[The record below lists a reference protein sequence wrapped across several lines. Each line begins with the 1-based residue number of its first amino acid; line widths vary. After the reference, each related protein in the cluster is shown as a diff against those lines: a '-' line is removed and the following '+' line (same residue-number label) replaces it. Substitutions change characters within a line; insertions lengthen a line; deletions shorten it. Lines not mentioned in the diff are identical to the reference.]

1 MRIIRLVRQLDL
13 WVKKMFEDLRA
24 KFRFWYVRKFFLY
37 GKHYVFMF
45 DMSDKEAM
53 AVRFLKKYPGVIAE
67 YKNICMSSDREMS
80 YDFVIIANPNLCDVG
95 SKRFKNFASDVFRS
109 IINDSIK
116 NAIKEQDE
124 NRNTDLVELDSERTV
139 HEEVLTVFE
148 ERVPQ
153 RKPRKKTVRRNK
165 KVHSEVQQSAADS
178 SVGDQS

>member
-1 MRIIRLVRQLDL
+1 
-13 WVKKMFEDLRA
+13 MFDNLA
-24 KFRFWYVRKFFLY
+24 ANFRFWYASYFMKY
-37 GKHYVFMF
+37 GKQYEFMF
-45 DMSDKEAM
+45 DMSNKDAM
-53 AVRFLKKYPGVIAE
+53 AVKFLKRYPGVIVE
-67 YKNICMSSDREMS
+67 YSSIHMSSDTQMT
-80 YDFVIIANPNLCDVG
+80 YDFNVIANPNLCNVD
-95 SKRFKNFASDVFRS
+95 SNRFKNFATDVFRS

-124 NRNTDLVELDSERTV
+124 NRNTDLVEFDSERTV